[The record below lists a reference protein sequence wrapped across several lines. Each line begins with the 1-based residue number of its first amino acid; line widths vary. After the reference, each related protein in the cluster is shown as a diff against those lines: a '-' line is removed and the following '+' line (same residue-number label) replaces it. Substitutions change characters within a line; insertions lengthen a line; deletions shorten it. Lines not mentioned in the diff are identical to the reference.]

1 MIKHERKGIIM
12 KENKKKIAGTMA
24 LMAVLVTGVVGGGMA
39 LTKNIGKS
47 AREISKE
54 EALEDLPKLL
64 KKINVSEV
72 QPRKAQVQIGTSS
85 LIDELPDISKY
96 PLSVE
101 GNGSIDIEIF
111 SSTEKSS
118 KGTDGWL
125 NEVAENFN
133 EERFEID
140 GYTVSVSVRPVA
152 SGLSVDYIKSG
163 KYVPEVFTPSNELW
177 GDMIEAEGVE
187 IELVDESIVSNT
199 AGILVDK
206 DTYSDIESKY
216 GSVSINT
223 VIQAT
228 VDGEIAMGYTNPY
241 ASSTGLNFLVSA
253 LNCFDNNDIL
263 STKAVESFID
273 FQANVP
279 FVAYT
284 TLQMREAAESGA
296 LDAFI
301 MENQTVYNDP
311 SLKNYKFIP
320 FGVEHNNPVYALG
333 NLSSIKQEL
342 LDMFVDYCKN
352 SESQELA
359 DKYGFNQ
366 IKNYKSDI
374 PDIAGT
380 SLISAQKLWKEEKDA
395 GRPVVAVFVA
405 DTSGS
410 MDGEPIAQLKRSLIN
425 ASQYIGEDNS
435 IGLVTYNNDVQINLP
450 IGKFDINHR
459 AYFTGA
465 VEDMSPFGSTATFD
479 GVAVAADMLVKAREA
494 NPDAKIMMFVLSD
507 GETNIGSS
515 LKDVSGIIQALE
527 IPIYTIGYNANLDE
541 LSKLSAI
548 NEAASVNAD
557 SDDVVYALKNLFNA
571 QV

>member
-1 MIKHERKGIIM
+1 M
-12 KENKKKIAGTMA
+12 KENKGKIIGTMC
-24 LMAVLVTGVVGGGMA
+24 LMAVIVAGVVGGGMV

-47 AREISKE
+47 EREISHE
-54 EALEDLPKLL
+54 EAMEDLPKLL
-64 KKINVSEV
+64 KKINVTTVE
-72 QPRKAQVQIGTSS
+72 PRKAQVQIGGTS

-96 PLSVE
+96 PLSVS
-101 GNGSIDIEIF
+101 GDGDIDIEIF

-125 NEVAENFN
+125 NEVADNFN
-133 EERFEID
+133 DEDFEID
-140 GYTVSVSVRPVA
+140 GYDVSVSVRPVA
-152 SGLSVDYIKSG
+152 SGLSVDYIVSG
-163 KYVPEVFTPSNELW
+163 KYVPHAFTPSNELW
-177 GDMIEAEGVE
+177 GKMIEAEGAD
-187 IELVDESIVSNT
+187 IELIDKSIVSNT
-199 AGILVDK
+199 AGILVSK
-206 DTYSDIESKY
+206 DTYSEIEKKY
-216 GSVSINT
+216 DSVSINS

-228 VDGEIAMGYTNPY
+228 VDGTIAMGYTNPY

-253 LNCFDNNDIL
+253 LNCFDGSDML
-263 STKAVESFID
+263 STRAVESFID

-301 MENQTVYNDP
+301 MENQTLYNDP

-320 FGVEHNNPVYALG
+320 FGVEHNNPMYSLG
-333 NLSSIKQEL
+333 NLTSEEQEI
-342 LDMFVDYCKN
+342 LDMFIEYCKN
-352 SESQELA
+352 DESQKLA

-366 IKNYKSDI
+366 IKDYKSDI
-374 PDIAGT
+374 PEIEGT

-395 GRPVVAVFVA
+395 GKPVVAVFVA

-450 IGKFDINHR
+450 IAKFDINHR

-479 GVAVAADMLVKAREA
+479 GVAVAADMLMKAKED

-507 GETNIGSS
+507 GVTNIGCS

-527 IPIYTIGYNANLDE
+527 IPIYTIGYNADLEE
-541 LSKLSAI
+541 LGKLSAI

>member
-1 MIKHERKGIIM
+1 M
-12 KENKKKIAGTMA
+12 KNNRGKIVAVMC
-24 LMAVLVTGVVGGGMA
+24 LMAVMVTGVVGGGVL

-47 AREISKE
+47 TREISKE

-64 KKINVSEV
+64 KKINIETVE
-72 QPRKAQVQIGTSS
+72 PRKAQVEIGTTS
-85 LIDELPDISKY
+85 LADELPDISKY
-96 PLSVE
+96 PLSVR
-101 GNGSIDIEIF
+101 GDGVIDIEIF

-133 EERFEID
+133 NEDFEID
-140 GYTVSVSVRPVA
+140 GYDVSVSVRPVA
-152 SGLSVDYIKSG
+152 SGLSVDYIISG
-163 KYVPEVFTPSNELW
+163 KYLPKAYTPSNELW
-177 GDMIEAEGVE
+177 GEMIEAEGVE
-187 IELVDESIVSNT
+187 INLVDESIVSNT

-206 DTYSDIESKY
+206 DTYSEIESKY

-228 VDGEIAMGYTNPY
+228 IDGEIAMGYTNPY
-241 ASSTGLNFLVSA
+241 ASSTGLNFLISA
-253 LNCFDNNDIL
+253 LNCFDNGDIL
-263 STKAVESFID
+263 SKKAVESFVE

-311 SLKNYKFIP
+311 SLNNYEFIP
-320 FGVEHNNPVYALG
+320 FGVEHNNPVYSLG
-333 NLSSIKQEL
+333 TLTSEEQEV
-342 LDMFVDYCKN
+342 LDMFIDYCKS
-352 SESQELA
+352 SESQQLA
-359 DKYGFNQ
+359 DEYGFNE

-374 PDIAGT
+374 PEIDGA
-380 SLISAQKLWKEEKDA
+380 SLVAAQKLWKEEKDA
-395 GRPVVAVFVA
+395 GKPVVAVFVA

-450 IGKFDINHR
+450 IAKFDINHR

-465 VEDMSPFGSTATFD
+465 IEDISPFGGTATFD
-479 GVAVAADMLVKAREA
+479 GVAVAADMLIKAKEQ

-507 GETNIGSS
+507 GETNVGCS
-515 LKDVSGIIQALE
+515 LKEISKIIQALE
-527 IPIYTIGYNANLDE
+527 IPIYTIGYNANLEE
-541 LSKLSAI
+541 LGKLSAI

>member
-1 MIKHERKGIIM
+1 MN
-12 KENKKKIAGTMA
+12 ENKKKIAGTMA
-24 LMAVLVTGVVGGGMA
+24 LMAVLVTGIVGGGMV

-54 EALEDLPKLL
+54 EAMEDLPKLL

-101 GNGSIDIEIF
+101 GHGNIDIEIF

-133 EERFEID
+133 NEQFEID
-140 GYTVSVSVRPVA
+140 GYTVSISVRPVA

-177 GDMIEAEGVE
+177 GDMIEAEGVD

-206 DTYSDIESKY
+206 DTYSEIESKY
-216 GSVSINT
+216 KSVSINT
-223 VIQAT
+223 IIQAT
-228 VDGEIAMGYTNPY
+228 IDGEIAMGYTNPY

-253 LNCFDNNDIL
+253 LNCFDNTDIL
-263 STKAVESFID
+263 STKAVESFVD

-333 NLSSIKQEL
+333 NLTSAQQEL
-342 LDMFVDYCKN
+342 LDMFIDYCKN
-352 SESQELA
+352 SESQKLA
-359 DKYGFNQ
+359 DKYGFNK
-366 IKNYKSDI
+366 IKDYKSDI
-374 PDIAGT
+374 PEIAGT

-435 IGLVTYNNDVQINLP
+435 IGLVTYNNNVQINLP
-450 IGKFDINHR
+450 IAKFNINHR

-465 VEDMSPFGSTATFD
+465 VEDISPFGSTATFD
-479 GVAVAADMLVKAREA
+479 GVAVAADMLIKARES

-507 GETNIGSS
+507 GETNIGCS

-527 IPIYTIGYNANLDE
+527 IPIYTIGYNANLEE
-541 LSKLSAI
+541 LGKLSAI

>member
-1 MIKHERKGIIM
+1 M
-12 KENKKKIAGTMA
+12 KENKGKILGTMCF
-24 LMAVLVTGVVGGGMA
+24 MAVLVAGVVGGGMV

-47 AREISKE
+47 EREISRE
-54 EALEDLPKLL
+54 EAMEDLPKLL
-64 KKINVSEV
+64 KKINVTTVE
-72 QPRKAQVQIGTSS
+72 PRKAQVQIGGTS

-96 PLSVE
+96 PLSVT
-101 GNGSIDIEIF
+101 GDGDIDIEIF

-133 EERFEID
+133 DEDFEID
-140 GYTVSVSVRPVA
+140 GYDISVSVRPVA
-152 SGLSVDYIKSG
+152 SGLSVDYIISG
-163 KYVPEVFTPSNELW
+163 KYVPQVFTPSNELW
-177 GDMIEAEGVE
+177 GKMIEAEGAD
-187 IELVDESIVSNT
+187 IQLVDKSIVSNT

-206 DTYSDIESKY
+206 ETYSVIEKKY
-216 GSVSINT
+216 GSVSINS
-223 VIQAT
+223 VVQAT
-228 VDGEIAMGYTNPY
+228 VDGTIAMGYTNPY

-253 LNCFDNNDIL
+253 LNCFDSSDML
-263 STKAVESFID
+263 STKAVESFVD

-301 MENQTVYNDP
+301 MENQTLYNDP

-320 FGVEHNNPVYALG
+320 FGVEHNNPVYSLG
-333 NLSSIKQEL
+333 NLTADEQEV
-342 LDMFVDYCKN
+342 LDMFIEYCKN
-352 SESQELA
+352 SESQKLA

-366 IKNYKSDI
+366 IKDYKSDI
-374 PDIAGT
+374 PEIEGT

-395 GRPVVAVFVA
+395 GKPVVAVFVA

-450 IGKFDINHR
+450 IAKFDINHR

-479 GVAVAADMLVKAREA
+479 GVAVAADMLIKAKED

-507 GETNIGSS
+507 GVTNMGCS

-527 IPIYTIGYNANLDE
+527 IPIYTIGYNADLDE
-541 LSKLSAI
+541 LGKLSAI

>member
-1 MIKHERKGIIM
+1 MN
-12 KENKKKIAGTMA
+12 ENKKKIAGTMA
-24 LMAVLVTGVVGGGMA
+24 LMAVLVSGVVGGGIF

-54 EALEDLPKLL
+54 EAMEDLPKLL
-64 KKINVSEV
+64 KKINVTEV
-72 QPRKAQVQIGTSS
+72 AARKAQVQIGTSS

-96 PLSVE
+96 PLSVD
-101 GNGSIDIEIF
+101 GNGDIDIEIF

-133 EERFEID
+133 SEYFEID
-140 GYTVSVSVRPVA
+140 GYRVSVSVRPVA

-177 GDMIEAEGVE
+177 GDMIEAEGVD
-187 IELVDESIVSNT
+187 IKLVDESIVSNT

-206 DTYSDIESKY
+206 DTYSEIESKY

-228 VDGEIAMGYTNPY
+228 IDGEIAMGYTNPY

-253 LNCFDNNDIL
+253 LNCFDNTDIL
-263 STKAVESFID
+263 STKAVESFVD

-333 NLSSIKQEL
+333 NLTPAQEEV

-352 SESQELA
+352 GESQKLA

-366 IKNYKSDI
+366 ITDYKSDI
-374 PDIAGT
+374 PEIPGT

-465 VEDMSPFGSTATFD
+465 VEDISPFGSTATFD
-479 GVAVAADMLVKAREA
+479 GVAVAADMLIKAREA

-507 GETNIGSS
+507 GETNVGCS
-515 LKDVSGIIQALE
+515 LKDISGIIQALE

-541 LSKLSAI
+541 LGKLSAI

>member
-177 GDMIEAEGVE
+177 GDMIEAEGVD

>member
-1 MIKHERKGIIM
+1 MNNNGKIIR
-12 KENKKKIAGTMA
+12 TMTVIG
-24 LMAVLVTGVVGGGMA
+24 VLVVGVVGGGIF

-54 EALEDLPKLL
+54 EAMEDLPKLL
-64 KKINVSEV
+64 KKISVTSVE
-72 QPRKAQVQIGTSS
+72 PRKAQVEIGSSS
-85 LIDELPDISKY
+85 LADELPDISKY
-96 PLSVE
+96 PLSVS
-101 GNGSIDIEIF
+101 GNGDIDIEIF

-133 EERFEID
+133 NENFEID
-140 GYTVSVSVRPVA
+140 GRDISVSVRPVA
-152 SGLSVDYIKSG
+152 SGLSVDYISSG
-163 KYVPEVFTPSNELW
+163 KYVPQAYTPSNELW
-177 GDMIEAEGVE
+177 GEMVEAVGVD
-187 IELVDESIVSNT
+187 IQLIDESLVSNT

-206 DTYSDIESKY
+206 DTYSEIETKY
-216 GSVSINT
+216 GNVSIDT

-228 VDGEIAMGYTNPY
+228 VDGTIAMGYTNPY

-253 LNCFDNNDIL
+253 LNCFDNSDML
-263 STKAVESFID
+263 STSAVESFVE

-284 TLQMREAAESGA
+284 TLQMREAAESGS

-301 MENQTVYNDP
+301 LESQTVYNDP

-320 FGVEHNNPVYALG
+320 FGVEHNNPMYSLG
-333 NLSSIKQEL
+333 SLSAAEQEVL
-342 LDMFVDYCKN
+342 SQFVEYCKN
-352 SESQELA
+352 DKSQKLA

-366 IKNYKSDI
+366 DFGYSSDI
-374 PDIAGT
+374 PEINGT

-395 GRPVVAVFVA
+395 GKPVIAVFVA

-410 MDGEPIAQLKRSLIN
+410 MDGEPIAQLKKSLIN
-425 ASQYIGEDNS
+425 ASQYIGEDNY
-435 IGLVTYNNDVQINLP
+435 IGLVTYNSDVQINLP
-450 IGKFDINHR
+450 IDKFSLNHR

-465 VEDMSPFGSTATFD
+465 VEDISPFGSTATFD
-479 GVAVAADMLVKAREA
+479 GVAVAADMLLDAKEQH
-494 NPDAKIMMFVLSD
+494 PDAKIMMFVLSD
-507 GETNIGSS
+507 GVTNVGCS
-515 LKDVSGIIQALE
+515 LKDISRIIQALE
-527 IPIYTIGYNANLDE
+527 IPIYTIGYNADLDE
-541 LSKLSAI
+541 LGKLSAI

>member
-1 MIKHERKGIIM
+1 MKGKGIIM
-12 KENKKKIAGTMA
+12 KENKGKIIGTMC
-24 LMAVLVTGVVGGGMA
+24 LMAVIVAGVVGGGMV

-47 AREISKE
+47 EREISHE
-54 EALEDLPKLL
+54 EAMEDLPKLL
-64 KKINVSEV
+64 KKINVTTVE
-72 QPRKAQVQIGTSS
+72 PRKAQVQIGGTS

-96 PLSVE
+96 PLSVS
-101 GNGSIDIEIF
+101 GDGDIDIEIF

-125 NEVAENFN
+125 NEVADNFN
-133 EERFEID
+133 DEDFEID
-140 GYTVSVSVRPVA
+140 GYDVSVSVRPVA
-152 SGLSVDYIKSG
+152 SGLSVDYIVSG
-163 KYVPEVFTPSNELW
+163 KYVPHAFTPSNELW
-177 GDMIEAEGVE
+177 GKMIEAEGAD
-187 IELVDESIVSNT
+187 IELIDKSIVSNT
-199 AGILVDK
+199 AGILVSK
-206 DTYSDIESKY
+206 DTYSEIEKKY
-216 GSVSINT
+216 DSVSINS

-228 VDGEIAMGYTNPY
+228 VDGTIAMGYTNPY

-253 LNCFDNNDIL
+253 LNCFDSSDML
-263 STKAVESFID
+263 STRAVESFID

-301 MENQTVYNDP
+301 MENQTLYNDP

-320 FGVEHNNPVYALG
+320 FGVEHNNPMYSLG
-333 NLSSIKQEL
+333 NLTSEEQEI
-342 LDMFVDYCKN
+342 LDMFIEYCKN
-352 SESQELA
+352 DESQKLA

-366 IKNYKSDI
+366 IKDYKSDI
-374 PDIAGT
+374 PEIEGT

-395 GRPVVAVFVA
+395 GKPVVAVFVA

-450 IGKFDINHR
+450 IAKFDINHR

-479 GVAVAADMLVKAREA
+479 GVAVAADMLMKAKED

-507 GETNIGSS
+507 GVTNIGCS

-527 IPIYTIGYNANLDE
+527 IPIYTIGYNADLEE
-541 LSKLSAI
+541 LGKLSAI

>member
-1 MIKHERKGIIM
+1 MQ
-12 KENKKKIAGTMA
+12 ENKKIVKTMA
-24 LMAVLVTGVVGGGMA
+24 LMGVVVVGVVGGGLA
-39 LTKNIGKS
+39 LTKNLGKS

-64 KKINVSEV
+64 KDIEV
-72 QPRKAQVQIGTSS
+72 ETVEPRKAQVQIGSSS

-96 PLSVE
+96 PLSVT
-101 GNGSIDIEIF
+101 GNGAIDIEIF

-133 EERFEID
+133 NEDFEIN
-140 GYTVSVSVRPVA
+140 GYDVSVSVRPVA
-152 SGLSVDYIKSG
+152 SGLSVDYIRSG
-163 KYVPEVFTPSNELW
+163 KYVPQAYTPSNELW
-177 GDMIEAEGVE
+177 GKMIEAES
-187 IELVDESIVSNT
+187 VDIVLEDDNIVSNT
-199 AGILVDK
+199 AGILISK
-206 DTYSDIESKY
+206 DTYSEIEKKY
-216 GSVSINT
+216 GSVSIDT

-228 VDGEIAMGYTNPY
+228 VDGTIAMGYTNPY

-253 LNCFDNNDIL
+253 LESFDSSNIL
-263 STKAVESFID
+263 SDKAVQSFVD

-284 TLQMREAAESGA
+284 TLQMREAAESGS

-301 MENQTVYNDP
+301 LESQTVYNDP
-311 SLKNYKFIP
+311 TLKSYEFIP
-320 FGVEHNNPVYALG
+320 FGVEHNNPMYSLG
-333 NLSSIKQEL
+333 QLSSEEQEV
-342 LDMFVDYCKN
+342 LDMFIEYAKN
-352 SESQELA
+352 SQSQKLA
-359 DKYGFNQ
+359 SKYGFNQ
-366 IKNYKSDI
+366 ITDYKSDI
-374 PDIAGT
+374 PEIEGT

-395 GRPVVAVFVA
+395 GKPVVAVFVA
-405 DTSGS
+405 DISGS

-435 IGLVTYNNDVQINLP
+435 IGLVTYNTDVQINLP
-450 IGKFDINHR
+450 IEKFDINHR

-479 GVAVAADMLVKAREA
+479 GVAVAADMLIKAKEQ
-494 NPDAKIMMFVLSD
+494 NPDAKVMMFVLSD
-507 GETNIGSS
+507 GETNTGCTLKEISS
-515 LKDVSGIIQALE
+515 IIQALE
-527 IPIYTIGYNANLDE
+527 IPIYTIGYNADLEE
-541 LSKLSAI
+541 LAKLSAI

>member
-1 MIKHERKGIIM
+1 M

-24 LMAVLVTGVVGGGMA
+24 LMAVLVTGVVGGGMV

-54 EALEDLPKLL
+54 EAMEDLPKLL

-72 QPRKAQVQIGTSS
+72 EPRKAQVQIGTSS

-96 PLSVE
+96 PLSVD

-177 GDMIEAEGVE
+177 GDMIEAEGVD
-187 IELVDESIVSNT
+187 IELVDESIVKNT

-206 DTYSDIESKY
+206 DTYSEIESKY

-253 LNCFDNNDIL
+253 LNCFDNGDIL
-263 STKAVESFID
+263 STKAVESFVD

-333 NLSSIKQEL
+333 NLSSTEQEL

-352 SESQELA
+352 SESQKLA

-366 IKNYKSDI
+366 IENYKSDI
-374 PDIAGT
+374 PEIAGT

-507 GETNIGSS
+507 GETNIGCS

-541 LSKLSAI
+541 LGKLSAI

>member
-1 MIKHERKGIIM
+1 MKGKGIIM
-12 KENKKKIAGTMA
+12 KENKGKIIGTMC
-24 LMAVLVTGVVGGGMA
+24 LMAVIVAGVVGGGMV

-47 AREISKE
+47 EREISHE
-54 EALEDLPKLL
+54 EAMEDLPKLL
-64 KKINVSEV
+64 KKINVTTVE
-72 QPRKAQVQIGTSS
+72 PRKAQVQIGGTS

-96 PLSVE
+96 PLSVC
-101 GNGSIDIEIF
+101 GDGDIDIEIF

-125 NEVAENFN
+125 NEVADNFN
-133 EERFEID
+133 DEDFEID
-140 GYTVSVSVRPVA
+140 GYDVSVSVRPVA
-152 SGLSVDYIKSG
+152 SGLSVDYIVSG
-163 KYVPEVFTPSNELW
+163 KYVPHAFTPSNELW
-177 GDMIEAEGVE
+177 GKMIEAEGAD
-187 IELVDESIVSNT
+187 IELIDKSIVSNT
-199 AGILVDK
+199 AGILVSK
-206 DTYSDIESKY
+206 DTYSEIEKKY
-216 GSVSINT
+216 DSVSINS

-228 VDGEIAMGYTNPY
+228 VDGTIAMGYTNPY

-253 LNCFDNNDIL
+253 LNCFDSSDML
-263 STKAVESFID
+263 STRAVESFID

-301 MENQTVYNDP
+301 MENQTLYNDP

-320 FGVEHNNPVYALG
+320 FGVEHNNPMYSLG
-333 NLSSIKQEL
+333 NLTSEEQEI
-342 LDMFVDYCKN
+342 LDMFIEYCKN
-352 SESQELA
+352 DESQKLA

-366 IKNYKSDI
+366 IKDYKSDI
-374 PDIAGT
+374 PEIEGT

-395 GRPVVAVFVA
+395 GKPVVAVFVA

-450 IGKFDINHR
+450 IAKFDINHR

-479 GVAVAADMLVKAREA
+479 GVAVAADMLMKAKED

-507 GETNIGSS
+507 GVTNIGCS

-527 IPIYTIGYNANLDE
+527 IPIYTIGYNADLEE
-541 LSKLSAI
+541 LGKLSAI

>member
-1 MIKHERKGIIM
+1 MQDNKNKII
-12 KENKKKIAGTMA
+12 GTMC
-24 LMAVLVTGVVGGGMA
+24 LMAVLVAGVVGGGIV

-47 AREISKE
+47 EREISQE
-54 EALEDLPKLL
+54 EAMEDLPKLL
-64 KKINVSEV
+64 KKINITNVE
-72 QPRKAQVQIGTSS
+72 PRKAQVQIGSTS

-96 PLSVE
+96 PLSVS
-101 GNGSIDIEIF
+101 GDGDIDIEIF

-133 EERFEID
+133 DEDFEID
-140 GYTVSVSVRPVA
+140 GYDVSVSVRPVA
-152 SGLSVDYIKSG
+152 SGLSVDYIVSG
-163 KYVPEVFTPSNELW
+163 KYVPQAFTPSNELW
-177 GDMIEAEGVE
+177 GKMIEAEGAD
-187 IELVDESIVSNT
+187 IELIDKSIVSNT

-206 DTYSDIESKY
+206 DTYSEIEKKY
-216 GSVSINT
+216 GSVSINS
-223 VIQAT
+223 VVQAT
-228 VDGEIAMGYTNPY
+228 VDGTIAMGYTNPY

-253 LNCFDNNDIL
+253 LNCFDSSDML

-301 MENQTVYNDP
+301 MENQTLYNDP

-320 FGVEHNNPVYALG
+320 FGVEHNNPMYSLG
-333 NLSSIKQEL
+333 NLTSEEQEV
-342 LDMFVDYCKN
+342 LDMFIEYSKN
-352 SESQELA
+352 SESQKLA

-366 IKNYKSDI
+366 IKDYKSDI
-374 PDIAGT
+374 PELEGT

-395 GRPVVAVFVA
+395 GKPVVAVFVA

-450 IGKFDINHR
+450 IAKFDINHR

-479 GVAVAADMLVKAREA
+479 GVAVAADMLMKAKED

-507 GETNIGSS
+507 GVTNMGCS
-515 LKDVSGIIQALE
+515 LKDISGIIQALE
-527 IPIYTIGYNANLDE
+527 IPIYTIGYNADLDE
-541 LSKLSAI
+541 LGKLSAI

>member
-1 MIKHERKGIIM
+1 MNNNGKII
-12 KENKKKIAGTMA
+12 GTMTVIG
-24 LMAVLVTGVVGGGMA
+24 VLVAGVVGGGIF

-54 EALEDLPKLL
+54 EAMSDLPKLL
-64 KKINVSEV
+64 KKISVTSIE
-72 QPRKAQVQIGTSS
+72 PRKAQVEIGNSS
-85 LIDELPDISKY
+85 LADELPDISKY
-96 PLSVE
+96 PLSVT
-101 GNGSIDIEIF
+101 GNGDINIEIF

-125 NEVAENFN
+125 NEIAENFN
-133 EERFEID
+133 DENYEID
-140 GYTVSVSVRPVA
+140 GYDISVSIRPVA
-152 SGLSVDYIKSG
+152 SGLSVDYISSG
-163 KYVPEVFTPSNELW
+163 KYVPQAYTPSNELW
-177 GDMIEAEGVE
+177 GEMVEADGVD
-187 IELVDESIVSNT
+187 IHLIDDRLVSNT
-199 AGILVDK
+199 AGILINK
-206 DTYSDIESKY
+206 DTYSEVESKY

-228 VDGEIAMGYTNPY
+228 VDGTIAMGYTNPY

-253 LNCFDNNDIL
+253 LNCFDSTDML
-263 STKAVESFID
+263 SASSVEAFVE

-301 MENQTVYNDP
+301 LESQTVYNDP
-311 SLKNYKFIP
+311 SLKNYKFVP
-320 FGVEHNNPVYALG
+320 FGVEHNNPIYSLG
-333 NLSSIKQEL
+333 TLSNTEQEVL
-342 LDMFVDYCKN
+342 LKFVEYCKN
-352 SESQELA
+352 DKSQKLA

-366 IKNYKSDI
+366 DFGYSSNI
-374 PDIAGT
+374 PEISGA

-395 GRPVVAVFVA
+395 GKPVIAVFVA

-410 MDGEPIAQLKRSLIN
+410 MDGEPIAQLKKSLIN
-425 ASQYIGEDNS
+425 ASQYIGEDNY
-435 IGLVTYNNDVQINLP
+435 IGLVTYSSDVHINLP
-450 IGKFDINHR
+450 IDKFNLNHR

-465 VEDMSPFGSTATFD
+465 VEDISPFGSTATFD
-479 GVAVAADMLVKAREA
+479 GVAVAADMLLNAKEQH
-494 NPDAKIMMFVLSD
+494 PDAKIMMFVLSD
-507 GETNIGSS
+507 GETNVGCS
-515 LKDVSGIIQALE
+515 LKDISGIIQALE

>member
-1 MIKHERKGIIM
+1 M
-12 KENKKKIAGTMA
+12 KENKGKIIGTMC
-24 LMAVLVTGVVGGGMA
+24 LMAVIVAGVVGGGMV

-47 AREISKE
+47 EREISHE
-54 EALEDLPKLL
+54 EAMEDLPKLL
-64 KKINVSEV
+64 KKINVTTV
-72 QPRKAQVQIGTSS
+72 KPRKAQVQIGGTS

-96 PLSVE
+96 PLSVS
-101 GNGSIDIEIF
+101 GDGDIDIEIF

-125 NEVAENFN
+125 NEVADNFN
-133 EERFEID
+133 DEDFEID
-140 GYTVSVSVRPVA
+140 GYDVSVSVRPVA
-152 SGLSVDYIKSG
+152 SGLSVDYIVSG
-163 KYVPEVFTPSNELW
+163 KYVPHAFTPSNELW
-177 GDMIEAEGVE
+177 GKMIEAEGAD
-187 IELVDESIVSNT
+187 IELIDKSIVSNT
-199 AGILVDK
+199 AGILVSK
-206 DTYSDIESKY
+206 DTYSEIEKKY
-216 GSVSINT
+216 DSVSINS

-228 VDGEIAMGYTNPY
+228 VDGTIAMGYTNPY

-253 LNCFDNNDIL
+253 LNCFDSSDML

-301 MENQTVYNDP
+301 MENQTLYNDP

-320 FGVEHNNPVYALG
+320 FGVEHNNPMYSLG
-333 NLSSIKQEL
+333 NLTSEEQEI
-342 LDMFVDYCKN
+342 LDMFIEYCKN
-352 SESQELA
+352 DESQKLA

-366 IKNYKSDI
+366 IKDYKSDI
-374 PDIAGT
+374 PEIEGT

-395 GRPVVAVFVA
+395 GKPVVAVFVA

-450 IGKFDINHR
+450 IAKFDINHR

-479 GVAVAADMLVKAREA
+479 GVAVAADMLMKAKED

-507 GETNIGSS
+507 GVTNIGCS

-527 IPIYTIGYNANLDE
+527 IPIYTIGYNADLEE
-541 LSKLSAI
+541 LGKLSAI

>member
-1 MIKHERKGIIM
+1 MNNNGKII
-12 KENKKKIAGTMA
+12 GTMTVIG
-24 LMAVLVTGVVGGGMA
+24 VLVVGVVGGGIF

-54 EALEDLPKLL
+54 EAMEDLPKLL
-64 KKINVSEV
+64 KKISVTSVE
-72 QPRKAQVQIGTSS
+72 PRKAQVEIGSSS
-85 LIDELPDISKY
+85 LADELPDISKY
-96 PLSVE
+96 PLSVS
-101 GNGSIDIEIF
+101 GNGDIDIEIF

-133 EERFEID
+133 NENFEID
-140 GYTVSVSVRPVA
+140 GRDISVSVRPVA
-152 SGLSVDYIKSG
+152 SGLSVDYISSG
-163 KYVPEVFTPSNELW
+163 KYVPQAYTPSNELW
-177 GDMIEAEGVE
+177 GEMVEAEGVD
-187 IELVDESIVSNT
+187 IQLIDDSLVSNT

-206 DTYSDIESKY
+206 DTYSEIETKY
-216 GSVSINT
+216 GNVSIDT

-228 VDGEIAMGYTNPY
+228 VDGTIAMGYTNPY

-253 LNCFDNNDIL
+253 LNCFDSTDML
-263 STKAVESFID
+263 STSAVESFVE

-284 TLQMREAAESGA
+284 TLQMREAAESGS

-301 MENQTVYNDP
+301 LESQTVYNDP

-320 FGVEHNNPVYALG
+320 FGVEHNNPMYSLG
-333 NLSSIKQEL
+333 SLSAAEQEVL
-342 LDMFVDYCKN
+342 SQFVEYCKN
-352 SESQELA
+352 DKSQKLA

-366 IKNYKSDI
+366 DFGYSSDI
-374 PDIAGT
+374 PEINGT

-395 GRPVVAVFVA
+395 GKPVIAVFVA

-410 MDGEPIAQLKRSLIN
+410 MDGEPIAQLKKSLIN
-425 ASQYIGEDNS
+425 ASQYIGEDNY
-435 IGLVTYNNDVQINLP
+435 IGLVTYNSDVQINLP
-450 IGKFDINHR
+450 IDKFSLNHR

-465 VEDMSPFGSTATFD
+465 VEDISPFGSTATFD
-479 GVAVAADMLVKAREA
+479 GVAVAADMLLDAKEQH
-494 NPDAKIMMFVLSD
+494 PDAKIMMFVLSD
-507 GETNIGSS
+507 GVTNVGCS
-515 LKDVSGIIQALE
+515 LKDISRIIQALE
-527 IPIYTIGYNANLDE
+527 IPIYTIGYNADLDE
-541 LSKLSAI
+541 LGKLSAI

>member
-1 MIKHERKGIIM
+1 MN
-12 KENKKKIAGTMA
+12 ENKKKIAGTMA
-24 LMAVLVTGVVGGGMA
+24 LMAVLVSGVVGGGIF

-54 EALEDLPKLL
+54 EAMEDLPKLL
-64 KKINVSEV
+64 KKINVTEV
-72 QPRKAQVQIGTSS
+72 AARKAQVQIGTSS

-96 PLSVE
+96 PLSVD
-101 GNGSIDIEIF
+101 GNGDIDIEIF

-133 EERFEID
+133 SEYFEID
-140 GYTVSVSVRPVA
+140 GYRVSVSVRPVA

-177 GDMIEAEGVE
+177 GDMIEAEGVD
-187 IELVDESIVSNT
+187 IKLVDESIVSNT

-206 DTYSDIESKY
+206 DTFSEIESKY

-228 VDGEIAMGYTNPY
+228 IDGEIAMGYTNPY

-253 LNCFDNNDIL
+253 LNCFDNTDIL
-263 STKAVESFID
+263 STKAVESFVD

-320 FGVEHNNPVYALG
+320 FGVKHNNPVYALG
-333 NLSSIKQEL
+333 DLTPAQEEV

-352 SESQELA
+352 GESQKLA

-366 IKNYKSDI
+366 IKDYKSDI
-374 PDIAGT
+374 PEIPGT

-465 VEDMSPFGSTATFD
+465 VEDISPFGSTATFD
-479 GVAVAADMLVKAREA
+479 GVAVAADMLIKAREA

-507 GETNIGSS
+507 GETNVGCS
-515 LKDVSGIIQALE
+515 LKDISGIIQALE

-541 LSKLSAI
+541 LGKLSAI

>member
-1 MIKHERKGIIM
+1 MNNNGKII
-12 KENKKKIAGTMA
+12 GTMTVIG
-24 LMAVLVTGVVGGGMA
+24 VLVAGVVGGGIF

-54 EALEDLPKLL
+54 EAMSDLPKLL
-64 KKINVSEV
+64 KKISVTSIE
-72 QPRKAQVQIGTSS
+72 PRKAQVEIGSSS
-85 LIDELPDISKY
+85 LADELPDISKY
-96 PLSVE
+96 PLSVT
-101 GNGSIDIEIF
+101 GNGDINIEIF

-125 NEVAENFN
+125 NEIAENFN
-133 EERFEID
+133 DENYEID
-140 GYTVSVSVRPVA
+140 GYDISVSIRPVA
-152 SGLSVDYIKSG
+152 SGLSVDYISSG
-163 KYVPEVFTPSNELW
+163 KYVPQAYTPSNELW
-177 GDMIEAEGVE
+177 GEMVEADGVD
-187 IELVDESIVSNT
+187 IHLIDDRLVSNT
-199 AGILVDK
+199 AGILINK
-206 DTYSDIESKY
+206 DTYSEVESKY

-228 VDGEIAMGYTNPY
+228 VDGTIAMGYTNPY

-253 LNCFDNNDIL
+253 LNCFDSTDML
-263 STKAVESFID
+263 SASSVEAFVE

-301 MENQTVYNDP
+301 LESQTVYNDP
-311 SLKNYKFIP
+311 SLKNYKFVP
-320 FGVEHNNPVYALG
+320 FGVEHNNPIYSLG
-333 NLSSIKQEL
+333 TLSNTEQEVL
-342 LDMFVDYCKN
+342 LKFIEYCKN
-352 SESQELA
+352 DKSQKIA

-366 IKNYKSDI
+366 DFGYSSNI
-374 PDIAGT
+374 PEISGA

-395 GRPVVAVFVA
+395 GKPVIAVFVA

-410 MDGEPIAQLKRSLIN
+410 MDGEPIAQLKKSLIN
-425 ASQYIGEDNS
+425 ASQYIGEDNY
-435 IGLVTYNNDVQINLP
+435 IGLVTYSSDVHINLP
-450 IGKFDINHR
+450 IDKFNLNHR

-465 VEDMSPFGSTATFD
+465 VEDISPFGSTATFD
-479 GVAVAADMLVKAREA
+479 GVAVAADMLLNAKEQH
-494 NPDAKIMMFVLSD
+494 PDAKIMMFVLSD
-507 GETNIGSS
+507 GETNVGCS
-515 LKDVSGIIQALE
+515 LKDISGIIQALE

>member
-1 MIKHERKGIIM
+1 M
-12 KENKKKIAGTMA
+12 KNNRGKIVAVMC
-24 LMAVLVTGVVGGGMA
+24 LMAVMVTGVVGGGVL

-47 AREISKE
+47 TREISKE

-64 KKINVSEV
+64 KKINIETVE
-72 QPRKAQVQIGTSS
+72 PRKAQVEIGTTS
-85 LIDELPDISKY
+85 LADELPDISKY
-96 PLSVE
+96 PLSVR
-101 GNGSIDIEIF
+101 GDGVIDIEIF

-133 EERFEID
+133 NEDFEID
-140 GYTVSVSVRPVA
+140 GYDVSVSVRPVA
-152 SGLSVDYIKSG
+152 SGLSVDYIISG
-163 KYVPEVFTPSNELW
+163 KYLPKAYTPSNELW
-177 GDMIEAEGVE
+177 GKMIEAEGVD
-187 IELVDESIVSNT
+187 INLVDESIVSNT

-206 DTYSDIESKY
+206 DTYSEIESKY

-228 VDGEIAMGYTNPY
+228 IDGEIAMGYTNPY
-241 ASSTGLNFLVSA
+241 ASSTGLNFLISA
-253 LNCFDNNDIL
+253 LNCFDNGDIL
-263 STKAVESFID
+263 SKKAVESFVE

-311 SLKNYKFIP
+311 SLNNYEFIP
-320 FGVEHNNPVYALG
+320 FGVEHNNPVYSLG
-333 NLSSIKQEL
+333 TLTSEEQEV
-342 LDMFVDYCKN
+342 LDMFIDYCKS
-352 SESQELA
+352 SESQQLA
-359 DKYGFNQ
+359 DEYGFNE

-374 PDIAGT
+374 PEIDGA
-380 SLISAQKLWKEEKDA
+380 SLVAAQKLWKEEKDA
-395 GRPVVAVFVA
+395 GKPVVAVFVA

-450 IGKFDINHR
+450 IAKFDINHR

-465 VEDMSPFGSTATFD
+465 IEDISPFGGTATFD
-479 GVAVAADMLVKAREA
+479 GVAVAADMLIKAKEQ

-507 GETNIGSS
+507 GVTNVGCS
-515 LKDVSGIIQALE
+515 LKEISKIIQALE
-527 IPIYTIGYNANLDE
+527 IPIYTIGYNANLEE
-541 LSKLSAI
+541 LGKLSAI

>member
-1 MIKHERKGIIM
+1 MN
-12 KENKKKIAGTMA
+12 ENKKKIAGTMA
-24 LMAVLVTGVVGGGMA
+24 IMAVLVTSVVGGGIV

-54 EALEDLPKLL
+54 EAMEDLPKLL
-64 KKINVSEV
+64 KKINVTEV
-72 QPRKAQVQIGTSS
+72 DARKAQVQIGTSS

-96 PLSVE
+96 PLSVD
-101 GNGSIDIEIF
+101 GNGDIDIEIF

-133 EERFEID
+133 SEYFEID
-140 GYTVSVSVRPVA
+140 GYRVSVSVRPVA

-177 GDMIEAEGVE
+177 GDMIEAEGVD

-206 DTYSDIESKY
+206 DTFSEIESKY

-228 VDGEIAMGYTNPY
+228 IDGEIAMGYTNPY

-253 LNCFDNNDIL
+253 LNCFDNTDIL
-263 STKAVESFID
+263 STKAVESFVD

-333 NLSSIKQEL
+333 DLTPAQEEV

-352 SESQELA
+352 SESQRLA

-374 PDIAGT
+374 PEIAGT

-450 IGKFDINHR
+450 IAKFDINHR

-465 VEDMSPFGSTATFD
+465 VEDISPFGSTATFD
-479 GVAVAADMLVKAREA
+479 GVAVAADMLIKAREA
-494 NPDAKIMMFVLSD
+494 NPDAKVMMFVLSD
-507 GETNIGSS
+507 GETNVGCS
-515 LKDVSGIIQALE
+515 LKDISGIIQALE

-541 LSKLSAI
+541 LGKLSAI

>member
-1 MIKHERKGIIM
+1 MNNNSKII
-12 KENKKKIAGTMA
+12 GTMTVIG
-24 LMAVLVTGVVGGGMA
+24 VLVAGVVGGGIF

-54 EALEDLPKLL
+54 EAMSDLPKLL
-64 KKINVSEV
+64 KKISVTSIE
-72 QPRKAQVQIGTSS
+72 PRKAQVEIGSSS
-85 LIDELPDISKY
+85 LADELPDISKY
-96 PLSVE
+96 PLSVT
-101 GNGSIDIEIF
+101 GNGDINIEIF

-125 NEVAENFN
+125 NEIAENFN
-133 EERFEID
+133 DENYEID
-140 GYTVSVSVRPVA
+140 GYDISVSIRPVA
-152 SGLSVDYIKSG
+152 SGLSVDYISSG
-163 KYVPEVFTPSNELW
+163 KYVPQAYTPSNELW
-177 GDMIEAEGVE
+177 GEMVEADGVD
-187 IELVDESIVSNT
+187 IHLIDDRLVSNT
-199 AGILVDK
+199 AGILINK
-206 DTYSDIESKY
+206 DTYSEVESKY

-228 VDGEIAMGYTNPY
+228 VDGTIAMGYTNPY

-253 LNCFDNNDIL
+253 LNCFDSTDML
-263 STKAVESFID
+263 SASSVEAFVE

-301 MENQTVYNDP
+301 LESQTVYNDP
-311 SLKNYKFIP
+311 SLKNYKFVP
-320 FGVEHNNPVYALG
+320 FGVEHNNPIYSLG
-333 NLSSIKQEL
+333 TLSNTEQEVL
-342 LDMFVDYCKN
+342 LKFVEYCKN
-352 SESQELA
+352 DKSQKIA

-366 IKNYKSDI
+366 DFGYSSNI
-374 PDIAGT
+374 PEISGA

-395 GRPVVAVFVA
+395 GKPVIAVFVA

-410 MDGEPIAQLKRSLIN
+410 MDGEPIAQLKKSLIN
-425 ASQYIGEDNS
+425 ASQYIGEDNY
-435 IGLVTYNNDVQINLP
+435 IGLVTYSSDVHINLP
-450 IGKFDINHR
+450 IDKFNLNHR

-465 VEDMSPFGSTATFD
+465 VEDISPFGSTATFD
-479 GVAVAADMLVKAREA
+479 GVAVAADMLLNAKEQH
-494 NPDAKIMMFVLSD
+494 PDAKIMMFVLSD
-507 GETNIGSS
+507 GETNVGCS
-515 LKDVSGIIQALE
+515 LKDISGIIQALE

>member
-1 MIKHERKGIIM
+1 MN
-12 KENKKKIAGTMA
+12 ENKKKIAGTMA
-24 LMAVLVTGVVGGGMA
+24 LMAVLVSGVVGGGIF

-54 EALEDLPKLL
+54 EAMEDLPKLL
-64 KKINVSEV
+64 KKINVTEV
-72 QPRKAQVQIGTSS
+72 AARKAQVQIGTSS

-96 PLSVE
+96 PLSVD
-101 GNGSIDIEIF
+101 GNGDIDIEIF

-133 EERFEID
+133 SEYFEID
-140 GYTVSVSVRPVA
+140 GYRVSVSVRPVA

-177 GDMIEAEGVE
+177 GDMIEAEGVD
-187 IELVDESIVSNT
+187 IKLVDESIVSNT

-206 DTYSDIESKY
+206 DTFSEIESKY

-228 VDGEIAMGYTNPY
+228 IDGEIAMGYTNPY

-253 LNCFDNNDIL
+253 LNCFDNTDIL
-263 STKAVESFID
+263 STKAVKSFVD

-333 NLSSIKQEL
+333 DLTPAQEEV
-342 LDMFVDYCKN
+342 LDMFMDYCKN
-352 SESQELA
+352 GESQKLA

-366 IKNYKSDI
+366 IKDYKSDI
-374 PDIAGT
+374 PEIPGT

-465 VEDMSPFGSTATFD
+465 VEDISPFGSTATFD
-479 GVAVAADMLVKAREA
+479 GVAVAADMLIKAREA

-507 GETNIGSS
+507 GETNVGCS
-515 LKDVSGIIQALE
+515 LKDISGIIQALE

-541 LSKLSAI
+541 LGKLSAI

>member
-1 MIKHERKGIIM
+1 MNNNGKII
-12 KENKKKIAGTMA
+12 GTMTVIGA
-24 LMAVLVTGVVGGGMA
+24 LVAGVVGGGIF

-54 EALEDLPKLL
+54 EAMEDLPKLL
-64 KKINVSEV
+64 KKISVTSVE
-72 QPRKAQVQIGTSS
+72 PRKAQVEIGSSS
-85 LIDELPDISKY
+85 LADELPDISKY
-96 PLSVE
+96 PLSVS
-101 GNGSIDIEIF
+101 GNGDIDVEIF

-133 EERFEID
+133 NENFEID
-140 GYTVSVSVRPVA
+140 GRDISVSVRPVA
-152 SGLSVDYIKSG
+152 SGLSVDYISSG
-163 KYVPEVFTPSNELW
+163 KYVPQAYTPSNELW
-177 GDMIEAEGVE
+177 GEMVEAEGVD
-187 IELVDESIVSNT
+187 IQLVDDSLVNNT

-206 DTYSDIESKY
+206 DTYSEIEKKY
-216 GSVSINT
+216 GTVSIDT

-228 VDGEIAMGYTNPY
+228 VDGTIAMGYTNPY

-253 LNCFDNNDIL
+253 LNCFDSADML
-263 STKAVESFID
+263 SASAVESFVE

-284 TLQMREAAESGA
+284 TLQMREAAESGS

-301 MENQTVYNDP
+301 LESQTVYNDP

-320 FGVEHNNPVYALG
+320 FGVEHNNPMYSLG
-333 NLSSIKQEL
+333 SLSDIEQEVL
-342 LDMFVDYCKN
+342 SQFVEYCKN
-352 SESQELA
+352 DSSQKLA

-366 IKNYKSDI
+366 DFGYSSDI
-374 PDIAGT
+374 PEINGS

-395 GRPVVAVFVA
+395 GKPVIAVFVA

-410 MDGEPIAQLKRSLIN
+410 MDGEPIAQLKKSLIN
-425 ASQYIGEDNS
+425 ASQYIGEDNY
-435 IGLVTYNNDVQINLP
+435 IGLVTYNSDVQINLP
-450 IGKFDINHR
+450 IDKFSLNHR

-465 VEDMSPFGSTATFD
+465 VEDISPFGSTATFD
-479 GVAVAADMLVKAREA
+479 GVAVAADMLLDAKEQH
-494 NPDAKIMMFVLSD
+494 PDAKIMMFVLSD
-507 GETNIGSS
+507 GVTNVGCS
-515 LKDVSGIIQALE
+515 LKDISGIIQALE
-527 IPIYTIGYNANLDE
+527 IPIYTIGYNADLDE
-541 LSKLSAI
+541 LGKLSAI